1 VQINCSPLYLLTNY
15 CLKVFRARLIFP
27 RRAWPTLIFS
37 RVGGCPPCPP
47 RAGAHGCGQMT
58 AWIKM
63 SLGME
68 LSLSPGNF
76 VLDGDPTALSP
87 TRGGA
92 PPPKKKLGPCS
103 LWPNGW
109 MAEAGPCHGG
119 RPQTRRLCV
128 RWGPSPLPQ
137 KGAEP
142 PPQFSVHFYC
152 GRIKMRLG
160 MDVGLCPGD
169 FAI

>member
-1 VQINCSPLYLLTNY
+1 LLATILIDKLLPESFQSAVNISTAGMAHPDFFQGGRLPALPPTCRRPWLRPNDCMDQDVTWYGAKPQPRQLCVRWRPNCPVPHKGRST
-15 CLKVFRARLIFP
+15 
-27 RRAWPTLIFS
+27 
-37 RVGGCPPCPP
+37 
-47 RAGAHGCGQMT
+47 
-58 AWIKM
+58 
-63 SLGME
+63 
-68 LSLSPGNF
+68 
-76 VLDGDPTALSP
+76 
-87 TRGGA
+87 
-92 PPPKKKLGPCS
+92 PPKKKLGPCS

-152 GRIKMRLG
+152 GRIKIRLG
-160 MDVGLCPGD
+160 TDVGLCPGD